1 MHLNSLTMYQFTF
14 QPSLLY
20 LFTHFF
26 VLSFKK
32 TSVMKKNCINSPEV
46 TFTCEVNSNE
56 CHKTINTNSGFK
68 HRQTMSC
75 VICNKSNEK
84 LKET

>member
-1 MHLNSLTMYQFTF
+1 
-14 QPSLLY
+14 
-20 LFTHFF
+20 
-26 VLSFKK
+26 
-32 TSVMKKNCINSPEV
+32 MKKNCINSPEV
-46 TFTCEVNSNE
+46 TFTCEVDSNE

-68 HRQTMSC
+68 HRQTKSC